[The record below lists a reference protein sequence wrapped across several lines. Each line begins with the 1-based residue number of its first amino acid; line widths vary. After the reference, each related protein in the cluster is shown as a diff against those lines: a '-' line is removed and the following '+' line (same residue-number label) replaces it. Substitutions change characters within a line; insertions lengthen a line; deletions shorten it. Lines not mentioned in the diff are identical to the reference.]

1 VLLDKT
7 GTLTLGA
14 PAVESVVALDGV
26 DDDELLRLAA
36 SIDQLSA
43 HVVAEALVH
52 DAERRGLA
60 LGEARDVREQPG
72 DGIEGTVDGRRVTVG
87 SSAFLRAHG
96 IASAANGAD
105 APGRARVH
113 VGLDGAP
120 AGTIVMADRPRPDAA
135 TAVSALR
142 AAGARRVAPITGDD
156 RPTAESVAVGVAI
169 DEVYADRG
177 PADKLAVL
185 HAIGAEAASRPIV
198 MVGDGV
204 NDAPALAA
212 PDVGIAMAA
221 AGATVSTEAADV
233 VITVDRVDR
242 VALALQVGR
251 RSLSIAARACWPAW
265 A

>member
-1 VLLDKT
+1 
-7 GTLTLGA
+7 
-14 PAVESVVALDGV
+14 
-26 DDDELLRLAA
+26 
-36 SIDQLSA
+36 
-43 HVVAEALVH
+43 
-52 DAERRGLA
+52 
-60 LGEARDVREQPG
+60 
-72 DGIEGTVDGRRVTVG
+72 
-87 SSAFLRAHG
+87 
-96 IASAANGAD
+96 
-105 APGRARVH
+105 VH

-135 TAVSALR
+135 AAVSALR
-142 AAGARRVAPITGDD
+142 AAGARRVAPIAGDH
-156 RPTAESVAVGVAI
+156 TAIAESVAVGVAI